1 MADTH
6 ISLTPEGYAKLKEE
20 LEWRE
25 GERAKEI
32 TEAIRK
38 AKDFGDLSENAEY
51 DAARDDQAQNIAR
64 ISQIRAELA
73 NATVVDVVEDVSS
86 VSLGCKVTIEED
98 AKDAE
103 PVVFTI
109 VGTTE
114 TDSLA
119 HRISNESPMGAA
131 LMGREVGDVC
141 EVRTPNGSIRS
152 YTIVSIER

>member
-51 DAARDDQAQNIAR
+51 DAARDDQARNIAR
-64 ISQIRAELA
+64 ISEINAMLA
-73 NATVVDVVEDVSS
+73 NATIIEATEDVSS
-86 VSLGCKVTIEED
+86 VALGCKVTVED
-98 AKDAE
+98 AGGKQTT
-103 PVVFTI
+103 FTI

-119 HRISNESPMGAA
+119 HRISNESPMGKA
-131 LMGREVGDVC
+131 LMGLGVGQTC
-141 EVRTPNGSIRS
+141 SLKTPSGAERS
-152 YTIVSIER
+152 YKVVSIER

>member
-1 MADTH
+1 MPDTQ

-38 AKDFGDLSENAEY
+38 AKEFGDLSENAEY

-64 ISQIRAELA
+64 INAINAMLA
-73 NATVVDVVEDVSS
+73 NATIIEATEDVST
-86 VSLGCKVTIEED
+86 VSLGCKVTVRD
-98 AKDAE
+98 ASGKEIA
-103 PVVFTI
+103 FTI

-119 HRISNESPMGAA
+119 HRISNESPMGKA
-131 LMGREVGDVC
+131 LMGLEVGQVC
-141 EVRTPNGSIRS
+141 TLKTPSGDERS
-152 YTIVSIER
+152 YTVVSIER